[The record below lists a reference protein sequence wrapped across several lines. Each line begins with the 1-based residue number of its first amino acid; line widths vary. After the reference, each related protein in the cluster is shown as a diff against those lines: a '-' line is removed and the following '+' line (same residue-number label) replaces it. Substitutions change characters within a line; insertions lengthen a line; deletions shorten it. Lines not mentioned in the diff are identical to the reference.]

1 MTIKFLLTISDEDGV
16 ILQLMNQIVHISLS
30 FLIGLQSIGFT
41 LADVVQLDELYEH
54 YQYHQKELGHDL
66 LTFLDLHYGEH
77 KEAHQ
82 EDHEGH
88 EELPCHHTS
97 ISINILYLD
106 SSELDINGNL
116 IYEKAGIPFTY
127 DSLISFLFIDEIL
140 QPPKV

>member
-1 MTIKFLLTISDEDGV
+1 MLPIYNKDGV

-41 LADVVQLDELYEH
+41 LVDVMQVDELYEH

-66 LTFLDLHYGEH
+66 LTFIDLHYGEQ

-82 EDHEGH
+82 EDHGGH
-88 EELPCHHTS
+88 EELPFHHTS
-97 ISINILYLD
+97 ISVNILFLD
-106 SSELDINGNL
+106 SSELDINRNL
-116 IYEKAGIPFTY
+116 IPEKAGIPNTFNK
-127 DSLISFLFIDEIL
+127 LISFLFIDEIL

>member
-1 MTIKFLLTISDEDGV
+1 MIKIIQLFLSL
-16 ILQLMNQIVHISLS
+16 LISLH
-30 FLIGLQSIGFT
+30 SIGFT
-41 LADVVQLDELYEH
+41 VVDIVQVDELYEH

-88 EELPCHHTS
+88 EELPFHHTL
-97 ISINILYLD
+97 ISINILFLD
-106 SSELDINGNL
+106 NSVLDINKNI
-116 IYEKAGIPFTY
+116 IYEKAGIPDTY
-127 DSLISFLFIDEIL
+127 NSLTSFLFIDEIL